1 MAVWSFDRMAPALN
15 AVGMAAAKDRPID
28 LGLLAKDLDESR
40 EGIEMLLEHLDH
52 WGLVMLAPA
61 DEPELPPLL
70 TRAGSQFLAM
80 KGNVRDEVLSFLP
93 GIIDDLHARDALI
106 SGGTVLVDEFR
117 YQVVKGSTVDH
128 AASLVPGAFEGAVDD
143 EIAIN
148 LFAAAVALMA
158 RLSCGKPA
166 GCLAEEIMAVALL
179 ENATIWLEMKAD
191 RGELEAEAV
200 ETAQGELRGIFEL
213 FEDDD
218 VLNLFEMEEPADAAL
233 AGHSWINQQMAV
245 VDQRLEAWFRPFGGV
260 IGTGY
265 LDEREK
271 GEESG
276 R

>member
-93 GIIDDLHARDALI
+93 GIIDDLHA
-106 SGGTVLVDEFR
+106 
-117 YQVVKGSTVDH
+117 TVDH